1 MIFLGW
7 NSYDA
12 NDFLRIRDFVF
23 KGGTLLLTA
32 AHLNEE
38 LQPDQPVRFPAD
50 DAVIREMLGENYRQ
64 LTTKTEIACGSG
76 KIIYF
81 PRESLSRRND
91 VES

>member
-64 LTTKTEIACGSG
+64 LRFG
-76 KIIYF
+76 KNHLF
-81 PRESLSRRND
+81 PPESLSSRND